1 MDCPRDHHELG
12 DRFISGA
19 LTYRC
24 PECAGMFIRKE
35 TLRKLYELT
44 SSQLPRILASREFDE
59 SSQLASGIACPGD
72 ASPMGLRTYLGME
85 LDVCSRC
92 FGVWLDKGELELI
105 WAVFA
110 EGSGPDVMPRPQ
122 QQEPLN
128 LKEALL
134 TIPSVIKMIIEGI
147 LDFIGELVEARHRQ

>member
-24 PECAGMFIRKE
+24 PECAGVFIRKE
-35 TLRKLYELT
+35 SLRKLYEMT
-44 SSQLPRILASREFDE
+44 SSQFPRILMSRQFDE
-59 SSQLASGIACPGD
+59 SRLLASGITCPVD
-72 ASPMGLRTYLGME
+72 ASPMGLRTYLGVE

-92 FGVWLDKGELELI
+92 LGVWLDKGELELV
-105 WAVFA
+105 WAEFA

-122 QQEPLN
+122 QQEPLSM
-128 LKEALL
+128 KEAVL
-134 TIPSVIKMIIEGI
+134 TIPSVIKMTIDGI
-147 LDFIGELVEARHRQ
+147 LEFIAELVEARYRQ